1 MTQLVCLKYVDQVW
15 ILLLGWSLF
24 KKIKKKNTGC
34 NCKNENGSI
43 EDLLNNN
50 EPSKKIKYRKQ

>member
-1 MTQLVCLKYVDQVW
+1 VW
-15 ILLLGWSLF
+15 ILLLGLNKISLF
-24 KKIKKKNTGC
+24 KKCLIKEKNTYMGC

-50 EPSKKIKYRKQ
+50 EPSKN